1 MIFAKERYTYRP
13 DLFLVYNNRR
23 RLVKRIATYGKK
35 SGTNGKLHR
44 LFRGG
49 IWKERNG
56 RFPALSAKTPRS
68 RRSRVESQRGI
79 FTEPLFLIR
88 KRVLFPGFC
97 DIMRKNK
104 AARCFARLS

>member
-44 LFRGG
+44 LFRGEFG
-49 IWKERNG
+49 RNG
-56 RFPALSAKTPRS
+56 TAVF
-68 RRSRVESQRGI
+68 
-79 FTEPLFLIR
+79 PLFQQ
-88 KRVLFPGFC
+88 KRPAPEGAGRNRNGGFS
-97 DIMRKNK
+97 RNP
-104 AARCFARLS
+104 FF

>member
-44 LFRGG
+44 LFQGNLEGTERPFSRSFDKNAPLPKEQGG
-49 IWKERNG
+49 MGDFHGTPFSDKKEG
-56 RFPALSAKTPRS
+56 AFSW
-68 RRSRVESQRGI
+68 
-79 FTEPLFLIR
+79 
-88 KRVLFPGFC
+88 VL
-97 DIMRKNK
+97 
-104 AARCFARLS
+104 